1 MLLVEDEDSL
11 RGLVRKF
18 LEKCGYVVLEAKDG
32 QSGLRISNMFPGV
45 IHVLLTDVVMP
56 GMSGCELAGAIGQRR
71 RTTKVLFMSGYAADA
86 DLPAEV
92 TERMGSSSRNH
103 SGAVHSQQ
111 NRGK

>member
-1 MLLVEDEDSL
+1 VLLVEDEDSL

-56 GMSGCELAGAIGQRR
+56 GMSGDAGR
-71 RTTKVLFMSGYAADA
+71 
-86 DLPAEV
+86 
-92 TERMGSSSRNH
+92 SRGLVRNQ
-103 SGAVHSQQ
+103 GAFHVGLCCG
-111 NRGK
+111 R